1 MVRKIKLTEEIS
13 ASQHSSFDAG
23 KKRAPVG
30 ATVVGNEWKIDSET
44 PPENLSRIQEM
55 NRKLILDAALDVFS
69 TYGFRGSTID
79 QISQKAG
86 MSKPNLL
93 YYFRRKED
101 IYVTVLQQTME
112 QWLVT
117 IEAINPEGDPL
128 EELSSYIRSKVEL
141 SFRYP
146 AASRLF
152 ASEILQGAPAIG
164 DFLRENMRKL
174 VDEKAAMIGRWMDEG
189 KLAKS
194 DPYHLIFS
202 IWATT
207 QHYSDYETQL
217 RAVLGPRFDAPDM
230 CENTVKSVCSI
241 LLDGIRPR

>member
-1 MVRKIKLTEEIS
+1 MVRKPTLAEDIS
-13 ASQHSSFDAG
+13 VLQYGAFDAG
-23 KKRAPVG
+23 KKRDSAVAP
-30 ATVVGNEWKIDSET
+30 EWKIDTEG
-44 PPENLSRIQEM
+44 PPENLSRIQEL
-55 NRKLILDAALDVFS
+55 NRKLIIDAALDVFS

-101 IYVTVLQQTME
+101 IYMTVLKQTM
-112 QWLVT
+112 QHWLVT
-117 IEAINPEGDPL
+117 IEAIDPEGDPL
-128 EELSSYIRSKVEL
+128 EQLSSYIRSKVEL

-164 DFLRENMRKL
+164 DFLRDNMRKL

-189 KLAKS
+189 KLTKS

-202 IWATT
+202 IWSTT
-207 QHYSDYETQL
+207 QHYSDFETQL
-217 RAVLGPRFDAPDM
+217 RAVLGERFNAPDM
-230 CENTVKSVCSI
+230 CEKTVKAVTSI
-241 LLDGIRPR
+241 LLDGIRSR

>member
-1 MVRKIKLTEEIS
+1 MRQKSKLTEETLSQESHGSS
-13 ASQHSSFDAG
+13 ATRPRKTRMKKTDGDA
-23 KKRAPVG
+23 A
-30 ATVVGNEWKIDSET
+30 
-44 PPENLSRIQEM
+44 PENLSRIQEI

-79 QISQKAG
+79 QIAQKAG

-93 YYFRRKED
+93 YYFHRKEE
-101 IYVTVLQQTME
+101 IYLTVLQLTMD
-112 QWLVT
+112 QWLASL
-117 IEAINPEGDPL
+117 EAINPQGEPL
-128 EELSSYIRSKVEL
+128 EELKNYIRIKLEM
-141 SFRYP
+141 SFSNP

-152 ASEILQGAPAIG
+152 ANEIMHGAPAIG
-164 DFLRENMRKL
+164 TFLREDMRKL

-194 DPYHLIFS
+194 DPHHLIFC

-207 QHYSDYETQL
+207 QHYSDFETQL
-217 RAVLGPRFDAPDM
+217 RAVLGKNFDKPET
-230 CENTVKSVCSI
+230 CEKTIQAVSSI